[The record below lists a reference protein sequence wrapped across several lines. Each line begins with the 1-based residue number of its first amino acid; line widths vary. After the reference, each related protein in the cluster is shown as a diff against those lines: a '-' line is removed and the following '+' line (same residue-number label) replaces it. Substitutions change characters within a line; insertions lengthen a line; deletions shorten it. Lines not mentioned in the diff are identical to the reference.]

1 MNTRYTYI
9 LLALLM
15 SFYFVPASAQQKKPA
30 AKKPATTTAKKP
42 AAKPTKKP
50 AKPVTATQQ
59 KTSAKNLGDAAAT
72 ADTTKKGGQT
82 NGNTPNGAGLTE
94 EIVVTTAYKPVL
106 AEAVKIRRNPGLED
120 APAFKA
126 PLDYSPIDKKLSQD
140 NNIRA
145 LDAMKR
151 PAEQDSV
158 LLNNYVKA
166 GAGSLKTT
174 YAEGYFSN
182 GRDQALQVGGFLKH
196 FAQAG
201 NINKQNEI
209 KDELGVF
216 GKSINQDYTL
226 SGRIG

>member
-59 KTSAKNLGDAAAT
+59 KTSAKNLGDAAAVPQIPL
-72 ADTTKKGGQT
+72 KKAGKY

-120 APAFKA
+120 APH
-126 PLDYSPIDKKLSQD
+126 LRLRLTIVRL
-140 NNIRA
+140 IRSY
-145 LDAMKR
+145 R
-151 PAEQDSV
+151 
-158 LLNNYVKA
+158 
-166 GAGSLKTT
+166 
-174 YAEGYFSN
+174 
-182 GRDQALQVGGFLKH
+182 
-196 FAQAG
+196 
-201 NINKQNEI
+201 
-209 KDELGVF
+209 
-216 GKSINQDYTL
+216 
-226 SGRIG
+226 RIITSARWMP